1 MDYNHH
7 NHCFNSIC
15 PATCC
20 NCVIIELTTTDPVTT
35 IPFIGPKQAQLLS
48 KLGILTVGDL
58 LEYYPVYY
66 KDTSKT
72 VTLIELNRDF
82 KQTVKVTIEDIK
94 NIRIKNGKFI
104 QKGIVSDNTGSCE
117 VTWFNQPY
125 LTKSLKKGMEV
136 LISAKLDA
144 ASTKPIIV
152 SPEYEVVKEENIHL
166 GRIAPIYPLTKGVS
180 VKWLRTRFAFLVK
193 KLEDISGLKTLPKD
207 IEEKYQLISTPKALQ
222 GIHMPKNEDDIVK
235 ARKKLAFMELT
246 EIYLKLFKEKQQR
259 TAAKAPDVVKVGD
272 RQEYFKKEFPYELTK
287 SQIKA
292 LNEINQDLIDG
303 SPMYRLLQG
312 DVGSGKTIVALLAAV
327 PIMESGYQCVILAP
341 TSVLAKQHYKNALTI
356 FKEHYKISLIT
367 AEDSP
372 SNNSDAADL
381 IIATHAIL
389 YNKEKYIKNL
399 GLLVIDEQHR
409 FGVEQRREL
418 LELKAP
424 ECKPH
429 LLHMTA
435 TPIPRSVALTLFGEI
450 DVSII
455 DKPQGRLDPVTRIV
469 EQDKKMISWE
479 WISEQIKN
487 GGQVFWIC
495 PLIEETE
502 EPDDSMIKVLDQ
514 TQALKKL
521 WPEFRIEYLH
531 GKLKAKEKD
540 AIIKDFQEGRIDVLV
555 STTVVEVGIDIPRAN
570 IIVIEN
576 AERYGL
582 AQLHQLRGRVGR
594 RNQKSW
600 CLLYTPM
607 LDNEKIRSRLT
618 FFSQENSGIK
628 IAEFDLKQRGPGEVY
643 GTIQSGIPQLKIAN
657 FGNTEFLALVRQA
670 AQEILNYQIN

>member
-1 MDYNHH
+1 M
-7 NHCFNSIC
+7 
-15 PATCC
+15 
-20 NCVIIELTTTDPVTT
+20 TTTDPVTT

-72 VTLIELNRDF
+72 VNLIELNRDF
-82 KQTVKVTIEDIK
+82 KQTVKVTIDDIK

-136 LISAKLDA
+136 LISAKLDV
-144 ASTKPIIV
+144 ASTKPIII

-180 VKWLRTRFAFLVK
+180 AKWLRTRFAFLVK

-259 TAAKAPDVVKVGD
+259 TAAKAPDVAKVGD
-272 RQEYFKKEFPYELTK
+272 RQEYFKNEFPYELTK
-287 SQIKA
+287 SQMKA
-292 LNEINQDLIDG
+292 LSEINQDLIDG

-341 TSVLAKQHYKNALTI
+341 TSVLAKQHYQNALTI

-389 YNKEKYIKNL
+389 YNKEKYINNL

-502 EPDDSMIKVLDQ
+502 EPDDSTIKVLDQ

-521 WPEFRIEYLH
+521 WPKFRIEYLH

>member
-1 MDYNHH
+1 M
-7 NHCFNSIC
+7 
-15 PATCC
+15 
-20 NCVIIELTTTDPVTT
+20 TTTDPVTT

-58 LEYYPVYY
+58 LEYYPIYY

-82 KQTVKVTIEDIK
+82 KQTVKVTIDDIK
-94 NIRIKNGKFI
+94 NIRTKNGKFI

-144 ASTKPIIV
+144 ASTKPIII
-152 SPEYEVVKEENIHL
+152 SPEYEVVKDENIHL

-180 VKWLRTRFAFLVK
+180 AKWLRTRFAFLIK

-235 ARKKLAFMELT
+235 ARKKLAFMELI

-259 TAAKAPDVVKVGD
+259 ITAKAPDVLKIGD
-272 RQEYFKKEFPYELTK
+272 RQEYFKKEFPYELTQ

-341 TSVLAKQHYKNALTI
+341 TSVLAKQHYQNALTI
-356 FKEHYKISLIT
+356 FKKHYKISLIT

-418 LELKAP
+418 LELKTP

-455 DKPQGRLDPVTRIV
+455 DKPLGRLDPVTRIV
-469 EQDKKMISWE
+469 EQDKKMLSWE
-479 WISEQIKN
+479 WISKQIKN

-502 EPDDSMIKVLDQ
+502 EPDDFTIKVLDQ

-521 WPEFRIEYLH
+521 WPKFRIEYLH

-607 LDNEKIRSRLT
+607 LDNEKIRSRLK
-618 FFSQENSGIK
+618 FFSKENSGIK

-657 FGNTEFLALVRQA
+657 FGNTEFLALVRRA

>member
-1 MDYNHH
+1 M
-7 NHCFNSIC
+7 
-15 PATCC
+15 
-20 NCVIIELTTTDPVTT
+20 TTTDPVTT

-72 VTLIELNRDF
+72 VNLIELNRDF

-136 LISAKLDA
+136 LISAKLDV
-144 ASTKPIIV
+144 ASTKPIII

-180 VKWLRTRFAFLVK
+180 AKWLRTRFAFLVK

-259 TAAKAPDVVKVGD
+259 TAAKAPDVAKVGD
-272 RQEYFKKEFPYELTK
+272 RQEYFKNEFPYELTK
-287 SQIKA
+287 SQMKA
-292 LNEINQDLIDG
+292 LSEINQDLIDG

-341 TSVLAKQHYKNALTI
+341 TSVLAKQHYQNALTI

-502 EPDDSMIKVLDQ
+502 EPDDSTIKVLDQ

-521 WPEFRIEYLH
+521 WPKFRIEYLH

>member
-1 MDYNHH
+1 
-7 NHCFNSIC
+7 
-15 PATCC
+15 
-20 NCVIIELTTTDPVTT
+20 LTTTDPVTT

>member
-1 MDYNHH
+1 
-7 NHCFNSIC
+7 
-15 PATCC
+15 
-20 NCVIIELTTTDPVTT
+20 LTTTDPVTT

-72 VTLIELNRDF
+72 VNLIELNRDF
-82 KQTVKVTIEDIK
+82 KQTVKVTIDDIK

-136 LISAKLDA
+136 LISAKLDV
-144 ASTKPIIV
+144 ASTKPIII

-180 VKWLRTRFAFLVK
+180 AKWLRTRFAFLVK

-259 TAAKAPDVVKVGD
+259 TAAKAPDVAKVGD
-272 RQEYFKKEFPYELTK
+272 RQEYFKNEFPYELTK
-287 SQIKA
+287 SQMKA
-292 LNEINQDLIDG
+292 LSEINQDLIDG

-341 TSVLAKQHYKNALTI
+341 TSVLAKQHYQNALTI

-502 EPDDSMIKVLDQ
+502 EPDDSTIKVLDQ

-521 WPEFRIEYLH
+521 WPKFRIEYLH

-670 AQEILNYQIN
+670 AQEILNYQINIS

>member
-1 MDYNHH
+1 
-7 NHCFNSIC
+7 
-15 PATCC
+15 
-20 NCVIIELTTTDPVTT
+20 
-35 IPFIGPKQAQLLS
+35 
-48 KLGILTVGDL
+48 
-58 LEYYPVYY
+58 
-66 KDTSKT
+66 
-72 VTLIELNRDF
+72 
-82 KQTVKVTIEDIK
+82 
-94 NIRIKNGKFI
+94 
-104 QKGIVSDNTGSCE
+104 
-117 VTWFNQPY
+117 
-125 LTKSLKKGMEV
+125 
-136 LISAKLDA
+136 
-144 ASTKPIIV
+144 
-152 SPEYEVVKEENIHL
+152 
-166 GRIAPIYPLTKGVS
+166 
-180 VKWLRTRFAFLVK
+180 
-193 KLEDISGLKTLPKD
+193 
-207 IEEKYQLISTPKALQ
+207 
-222 GIHMPKNEDDIVK
+222 
-235 ARKKLAFMELT
+235 
-246 EIYLKLFKEKQQR
+246 
-259 TAAKAPDVVKVGD
+259 
-272 RQEYFKKEFPYELTK
+272 
-287 SQIKA
+287 
-292 LNEINQDLIDG
+292 
-303 SPMYRLLQG
+303 MYRLLQG

-341 TSVLAKQHYKNALTI
+341 TSVLAKQHYQNALTI

-502 EPDDSMIKVLDQ
+502 EPDDSTIKVLDQ

-521 WPEFRIEYLH
+521 WPKFRIEYLH

>member
-1 MDYNHH
+1 
-7 NHCFNSIC
+7 
-15 PATCC
+15 
-20 NCVIIELTTTDPVTT
+20 LTTTDPVTT

-136 LISAKLDA
+136 LISAKLDV
-144 ASTKPIIV
+144 ASTKPIII

-180 VKWLRTRFAFLVK
+180 AKWLRTRFAFLVK

-259 TAAKAPDVVKVGD
+259 TAAKAPDVAKVGD
-272 RQEYFKKEFPYELTK
+272 RQEYFKNEFPYELTK
-287 SQIKA
+287 SQMKA
-292 LNEINQDLIDG
+292 LSEINQDLIDG

-341 TSVLAKQHYKNALTI
+341 TSVLAKQHYQNALTI

-502 EPDDSMIKVLDQ
+502 EPDDSTIKVLDQ

-521 WPEFRIEYLH
+521 WPKFRIEYLH

>member
-1 MDYNHH
+1 
-7 NHCFNSIC
+7 
-15 PATCC
+15 
-20 NCVIIELTTTDPVTT
+20 LTTTDPVTT

-72 VTLIELNRDF
+72 VNLIELNRDF
-82 KQTVKVTIEDIK
+82 KQTVKVTIDDIK

-136 LISAKLDA
+136 LISAKLDV
-144 ASTKPIIV
+144 ASTKPIII

-180 VKWLRTRFAFLVK
+180 AKWLRTRFAFLVK

-259 TAAKAPDVVKVGD
+259 TAAKAPDVAKVGD
-272 RQEYFKKEFPYELTK
+272 RQEYFKNEFPYELTK
-287 SQIKA
+287 SQMKA
-292 LNEINQDLIDG
+292 LSEINQDLIDG

-341 TSVLAKQHYKNALTI
+341 TSVLAKQHYQNALTI

-502 EPDDSMIKVLDQ
+502 EPDDSTIKVLDQ

-521 WPEFRIEYLH
+521 WPKFRIEYLH

>member
-1 MDYNHH
+1 M
-7 NHCFNSIC
+7 
-15 PATCC
+15 
-20 NCVIIELTTTDPVTT
+20 TTTDPVTT

-72 VTLIELNRDF
+72 VNLIELNRDF
-82 KQTVKVTIEDIK
+82 KQTVKVTIDDIK

-136 LISAKLDA
+136 LISAKLDV
-144 ASTKPIIV
+144 ASTKPIII

-180 VKWLRTRFAFLVK
+180 AKWLRTRFAFLVK

-259 TAAKAPDVVKVGD
+259 TAAKAPDVAKVGD
-272 RQEYFKKEFPYELTK
+272 RQEYFKNEFPYELTK
-287 SQIKA
+287 SQMKA
-292 LNEINQDLIDG
+292 LSEINQDLIDG

-341 TSVLAKQHYKNALTI
+341 TSVLAKQHYQNALTI

-502 EPDDSMIKVLDQ
+502 EPDDSTIKVLDQ

-521 WPEFRIEYLH
+521 WPKFRIEYLH